1 VPPTNPCVPSPCG
14 PNSECRVINNQAVC
28 SCIRGYLGSPP
39 TCRPECIV
47 STDCPQNE
55 ACSNQKCTN
64 PCPGSCG
71 IGASCRVVNH
81 NPICICPPSQ
91 TGDPFVRCY
100 QQRKYRS
107 SLSQLQRT
115 SVALFPS
122 RVIRNFALLAPM
134 QTEPPVSPCKP
145 DPCGPNSQC
154 RPRGDKSE
162 CACLPSF
169 IGSPPNCRAECV
181 SNSECANHLA
191 CINQKCQ
198 DPCVGSCG
206 ANANCYVVSHTP
218 MCTCMNGYTGDPFTQ
233 CVFRECKYHSRTKA
247 E

>member
-1 VPPTNPCVPSPCG
+1 MPPANPCVPSPCG

-100 QQRKYRS
+100 QQRKYHS
-107 SLSQLQRT
+107 SQFRGT
-115 SVALFPS
+115 PVALFPFS
-122 RVIRNFALLAPM
+122 RD
-134 QTEPPVSPCKP
+134 TELCPFS
-145 DPCGPNSQC
+145 
-154 RPRGDKSE
+154 
-162 CACLPSF
+162 
-169 IGSPPNCRAECV
+169 
-181 SNSECANHLA
+181 
-191 CINQKCQ
+191 
-198 DPCVGSCG
+198 
-206 ANANCYVVSHTP
+206 ANANGTSSLALRARPVWPQLAMPTA
-218 MCTCMNGYTGDPFTQ
+218 
-233 CVFRECKYHSRTKA
+233 R
-247 E
+247 